1 MFSPASTAAAILLVA
16 GIPGA
21 VAADD
26 VITKRSSHAFPTT
39 LERVE
44 ASAKEKGFMIFARLD
59 HAAAAAS
66 VGQAM
71 LPSTVLV
78 IGNPRVGTERF
89 VRFPTLAIDLP
100 LRVLVWQDQ
109 TGAAFVTY
117 NAARHMLTIA
127 QRHGLPATDVVVTQ
141 AERTEELM
149 TTIADSAVR

>member
-26 VITKRSSHAFPTT
+26 VITKRSSHAFATT

-44 ASAKEKGFMIFARLD
+44 ASAKEKGFMMFARLD

-100 LRVLVWQDQ
+100 LRVLVWED
-109 TGAAFVTY
+109 TGGAVSVTY
-117 NAARHMLTIA
+117 NSSEHMLSLSR
-127 QRHGLPATDVVVTQ
+127 RHGISVSEAVQQQAHSTQ
-141 AERTEELM
+141 ELM
-149 TTIADSAVR
+149 AA